1 MVAKKIFLF
10 ISVLLIFYSCEEEV
24 VLDLDEAERQLV
36 VEAILSNEHHALK
49 VSLSYSQ
56 GFYKTPE
63 YSRTDDASVTISDT
77 RGNTEQLWINENG
90 VFVTDS
96 WGIASGERYR
106 LNIDMDDNEISVETI
121 SPRDVGIK
129 NVVFVPSP
137 FFGADSL
144 NAFVEVEDPVNED
157 NYFRLFVR
165 ELGTP
170 KMVEYYLVDDSFGK
184 NDVISMPVY
193 YRNFA
198 VGDTVLVEL
207 RHLTKD
213 TYEFYSTL
221 SENIN
226 GSFNSIAPGNPVS
239 NMPPGIMGHFVSYYA
254 DIDTIIVPGVIDEM
268 Q

>member
-1 MVAKKIFLF
+1 MWKKLF
-10 ISVLLIFYSCEEEV
+10 FGICFTLLFFSCEEEV
-24 VLDLDEAERQLV
+24 VLDLEEAEHQLV
-36 VEAILSNEHHALK
+36 VEAILSNEYHALK

-56 GFYKTPE
+56 NFYKTPE
-63 YSRTDDASVTISDT
+63 YSRTSDATVTISDT
-77 RGNTEQLWINENG
+77 QGNTERLNINENG
-90 VFVTDS
+90 VFFTDS
-96 WGIASGERYR
+96 LEVVPGEKYR
-106 LNIDMDDNEISVETI
+106 LNIDIDGDEISVGTFT
-121 SPRDVGIK
+121 PRDVDIK
-129 NVVFVPSP
+129 EVVFVPSP

-144 NAFVEVEDPVNED
+144 NVFVEVEDPVNEE

-165 ELGTP
+165 ELGAQ
-170 KMVEYYLVDDSFGK
+170 KMVEYYLVDDSFGE

-213 TYEFYSTL
+213 TYDFYSTL
-221 SENIN
+221 SENVN

-239 NMPPGIMGHFVSYYA
+239 NMPPGVMGHLVSYYA
-254 DIDTIIVPGVIDEM
+254 DYDTLIVPGVLNIP